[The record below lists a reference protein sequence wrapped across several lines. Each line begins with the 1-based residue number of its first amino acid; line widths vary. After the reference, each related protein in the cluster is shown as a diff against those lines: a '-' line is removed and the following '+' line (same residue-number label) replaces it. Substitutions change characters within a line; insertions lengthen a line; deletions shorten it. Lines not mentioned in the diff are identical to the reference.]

1 MIDVSGIKD
10 YFEYI
15 KEIYLKTFEKILD
28 EDTKNRIIN
37 YKYDDIEYDMESE
50 FNIKINGTIHYKLDI
65 DSFINNNNLLN
76 ENLDDLNELERNQ
89 VKYILENKDN
99 KDKIV
104 KDSLLENLIL
114 QFLPKK
120 DVLSYG
126 MCTYLG
132 NRISNNCHLNTMK
145 KKKE

>member
-76 ENLDDLNELERNQ
+76 ENLDDLNE
-89 VKYILENKDN
+89 
-99 KDKIV
+99 
-104 KDSLLENLIL
+104 
-114 QFLPKK
+114 
-120 DVLSYG
+120 
-126 MCTYLG
+126 
-132 NRISNNCHLNTMK
+132 
-145 KKKE
+145 